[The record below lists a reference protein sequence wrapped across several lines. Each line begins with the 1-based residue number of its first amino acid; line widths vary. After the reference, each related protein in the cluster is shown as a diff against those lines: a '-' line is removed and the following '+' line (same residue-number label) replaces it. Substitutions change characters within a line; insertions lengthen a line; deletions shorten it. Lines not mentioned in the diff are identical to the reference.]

1 MIDESRVG
9 LCTAV
14 KHAGPLPR
22 SCYHQAS
29 NAAHRERAQAIES
42 AVRFRVVSISKP
54 QHARERNTCTELP
67 PTTRMP
73 RTRARKTRLC
83 SSERE
88 VKRAGPRVR
97 RKQHPRAPGGD
108 ECVVNGGGL
117 FTCCGWR
124 ARQRHGGG
132 TASKPGAG
140 KRERHKSAR
149 GSRLDWAFSEH
160 RGTRRRAVAVVVKVE
175 RTRQEHACC
184 GGRAW

>member
-1 MIDESRVG
+1 MYGKQAAE
-9 LCTAV
+9 
-14 KHAGPLPR
+14 AGPLPR

-29 NAAHRERAQAIES
+29 NAAHKERAQEIES

-54 QHARERNTCTELP
+54 QHMQERYTCTEL
-67 PTTRMP
+67 RQSS
-73 RTRARKTRLC
+73 RRRRACPGPGHERPMLC
-83 SSERE
+83 SGERE

-108 ECVVNGGGL
+108 ECVVNGGSL